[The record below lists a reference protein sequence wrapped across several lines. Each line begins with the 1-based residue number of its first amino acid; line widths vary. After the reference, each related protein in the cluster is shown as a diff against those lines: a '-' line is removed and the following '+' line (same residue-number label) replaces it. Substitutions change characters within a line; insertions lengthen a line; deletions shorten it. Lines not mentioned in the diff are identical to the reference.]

1 MNPKM
6 KEKENEEKY
15 GIVGKKA
22 SGLDGYAPESWCC
35 HLFYR

>member
-22 SGLDGYAPESWCC
+22 TGLDGYGPESWC
-35 HLFYR
+35 